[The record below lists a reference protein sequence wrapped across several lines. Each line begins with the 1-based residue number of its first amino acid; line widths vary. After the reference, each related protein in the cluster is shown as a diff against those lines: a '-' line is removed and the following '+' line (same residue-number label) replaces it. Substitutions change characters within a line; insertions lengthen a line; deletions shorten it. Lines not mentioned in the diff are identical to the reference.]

1 MTYKPRDL
9 GAALGRS
16 IPNEGRVVI
25 YKPKNLKEKKM
36 AFGRARTLGKPIDV
50 VIPIDKIDDDIRL
63 AVTDYF
69 KDYGGI
75 DSYGQASNPHKAYAF
90 PSEGSWR
97 QTVQTGRHGELLGTF
112 KDWHRFDGN
121 PPAWV
126 KKGQVKEVTQR
137 QVDNAIQLV
146 VHDAIVGW
154 LKVNR
159 GVKLEAIM
167 DNIIG
172 VTVAIGN
179 TVKIMINKDPWFQAF
194 GLKVS

>member
-25 YKPKNLKEKKM
+25 YKPKAAKGKTM
-36 AFGRARTLGKPIDV
+36 AYGRARTLGKPIDV
-50 VIPIDKIDDDIRL
+50 VIPIDKIDEDIRI

-75 DSYGQASNPHKAYAF
+75 DSYGKAANPHKAYAF
-90 PSEGSWR
+90 PSEGAWR
-97 QTVQTGRHGELLGTF
+97 QTLQTGRHGELLGTF
-112 KDWHRFDGN
+112 KDWYRFDGN

-126 KKGQVKEVTQR
+126 LKSQVTEADQREVNNKIKDI
-137 QVDNAIQLV
+137 VHNAI
-146 VHDAIVGW
+146 IGW
-154 LKVNR
+154 LKVNK
-159 GVKLEAIM
+159 GVKLESIM

-172 VTVAIGN
+172 VTIAIG
-179 TVKIMINKDPWFQAF
+179 TVVKQKINADPWFQSF
-194 GLKVS
+194 GLKVE